1 MATDDELDALVVE
14 YLSNLSQVLSL
25 YHHLEDSLSLGR
37 FSLAKTRHNLSG
49 NGSRISS
56 TAYNVHEMSTRGAT
70 LKIVTYDKKINSED
84 DDTLIESIPQFQ
96 ISDDLLVDGVHTD
109 PSADPIR
116 WFAGVLVPSSLRRA
130 QSSFR
135 RALHLI
141 VNLINQRTILEAS
154 GRKLHS
160 MVEARQKQDAANV
173 SSVDPATVT
182 NGN

>member
-1 MATDDELDALVVE
+1 SSVPMATDDELDALVVE

-25 YHHLEDSLSLGR
+25 YHHLEDSLSK
-37 FSLAKTRHNLSG
+37 LAACLISG
-49 NGSRISS
+49 VFTPFQR
-56 TAYNVHEMSTRGAT
+56 V
-70 LKIVTYDKKINSED
+70 NSED
-84 DDTLIESIPQFQ
+84 DSTSTESIPQFQ

-141 VNLINQRTILEAS
+141 VNLVNQRTILEAS
-154 GRKLHS
+154 GRKLRS
-160 MVEARQKQDAANV
+160 MVEARQKQDAASINGI
-173 SSVDPATVT
+173 DPVTMT

>member
-1 MATDDELDALVVE
+1 MPCLPIARFH
-14 YLSNLSQVLSL
+14 SNSRYCLRIAHPCKHGSPTCS
-25 YHHLEDSLSLGR
+25 
-37 FSLAKTRHNLSG
+37 HNTCQPVDL
-49 NGSRISS
+49 
-56 TAYNVHEMSTRGAT
+56 
-70 LKIVTYDKKINSED
+70 LKDQRVNSED
-84 DDTLIESIPQFQ
+84 DSTSTESIPQFQ

-141 VNLINQRTILEAS
+141 VNLVNQRTILEAS
-154 GRKLHS
+154 GRKLRS
-160 MVEARQKQDAANV
+160 MVEARQKQDAA
-173 SSVDPATVT
+173 SISGIDPVTLT